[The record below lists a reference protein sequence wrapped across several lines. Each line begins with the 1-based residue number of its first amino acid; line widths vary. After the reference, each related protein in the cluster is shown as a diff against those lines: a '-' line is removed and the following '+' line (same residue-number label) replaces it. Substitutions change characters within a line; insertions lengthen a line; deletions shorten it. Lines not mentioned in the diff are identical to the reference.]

1 MANTTVRIK
10 SSGAAGNVPG
20 SLEFGELAINYAD
33 GKLFYKA
40 SNGSIVQF
48 FSSTG
53 GGGGGSS
60 DSFATINANSSLILA
75 SSPTD
80 TLNIVP
86 GNNITISACTVSK
99 SIIINSTAGGNK
111 STSSNSAPTS
121 PAIGDFWYDTL
132 TDVLYR
138 YTTDSVSD
146 FWFDLSGSS
155 VSGGVIRA
163 NDYKPRVYTANGTGN
178 TFTVSLGQTQ
188 NTVFVFANGLC
199 KIPGT
204 DYTVSNTI
212 LTFVVT
218 PALNTVIQI
227 REMPVQG

>member
-10 SSGAAGNVPG
+10 SSGASGNVPI

-53 GGGGGSS
+53 GGGGSS

-80 TLNIVP
+80 TLNIIP
-86 GNNITISACTVSK
+86 GNNVTISACTISK
-99 SIIINSTAGGNK
+99 SIVISSTATGSK
-111 STSSNSAPTS
+111 STSSSSAPTS
-121 PAIGDFWYDTL
+121 PSIGDFWYDTL

-138 YTTDSVSD
+138 YTTDSISD

-155 VSGGVIRA
+155 VGGGVITA
-163 NDYKPRVYTANGTGN
+163 NDYKTRVYTANGTGN

-199 KIPGT
+199 KIPET
-204 DYTVSNTI
+204 DYTVSNTT
-212 LTFVVT
+212 LTFVTT